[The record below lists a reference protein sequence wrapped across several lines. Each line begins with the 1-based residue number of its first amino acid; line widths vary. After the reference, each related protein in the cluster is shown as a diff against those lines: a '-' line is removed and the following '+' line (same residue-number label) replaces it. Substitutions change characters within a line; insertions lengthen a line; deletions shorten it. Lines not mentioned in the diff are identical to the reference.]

1 MCILCRISVLTAKQ
15 ISEWLAADCD
25 ASAEV
30 HNFAQPDHVK
40 SSVSHY
46 FTELACLFLAAEVRY
61 AGCPD
66 K

>member
-1 MCILCRISVLTAKQ
+1 MYILCRTSVLTAKQ
-15 ISEWLAADCD
+15 ISKWLAADCD

-40 SSVSHY
+40 SAISHH
-46 FTELACLFLAAEVRY
+46 FTELACFFLAAEVGY
-61 AGCPD
+61 AGCAD